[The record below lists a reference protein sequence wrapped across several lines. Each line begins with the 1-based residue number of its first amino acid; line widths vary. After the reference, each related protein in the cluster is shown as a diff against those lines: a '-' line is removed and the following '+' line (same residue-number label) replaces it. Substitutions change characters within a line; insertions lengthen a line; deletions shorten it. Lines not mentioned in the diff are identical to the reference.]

1 MAGLYTW
8 SFRKEMQML
17 EMPGWQWNLWIGRE
31 VLEENKE
38 RKKKGEDIGQNSEN
52 ISILNLVEKENP
64 T

>member
-1 MAGLYTW
+1 
-8 SFRKEMQML
+8 MQML